1 MKETRREYLMFFGT
15 EQYGKMK
22 EKLWKF
28 EMLKRCVFWWKFVD
42 FW

>member
-22 EKLWKF
+22 QKLWKF
-28 EMLKRCVFWWKFVD
+28 EMLKLRFFGKIC
-42 FW
+42 